1 MLLVIDHDDSFTYS
15 LVRLL
20 RLLGQEVEVVS
31 HERVD
36 PLRIDSELYCG
47 IVLSPGPKRPE
58 DATVATRMVHRFAG
72 RLPILGVCLGHQV
85 IARAFG
91 ARVIRAPRPMH
102 GMLSEVR
109 HDGRGLFAGLPDR
122 FRITRYH
129 SLVVAEHD
137 FPDCLEPSAWS
148 EDGLIMGLRHRTF
161 SVEGVQF
168 HPEAHLTEHGLAL
181 LRNFTR
187 RCERPLRSGGVT

>member
-1 MLLVIDHDDSFTYS
+1 MLLVIDHDDSFTFS

-20 RLLGQEVEVVS
+20 RLLGQEVDVVS

-36 PLRIDSELYCG
+36 PLRIDPEVYRGL
-47 IVLSPGPKRPE
+47 VLSPGPKRPE
-58 DATVATRMVHRFAG
+58 DAVVATRMVHCFAG

-91 ARVIRAPRPMH
+91 AHVVRAPRPMH

-109 HDGRGLFAGLPDR
+109 HDGRGLFEGLPAR
-122 FRITRYH
+122 FHVTRYH
-129 SLVVAEHD
+129 SLVVADQD
-137 FPDCLEPSAWS
+137 FPDCLEVSARS
-148 EDGLIMGLRHRTF
+148 EDGLIMGLRHRVF

-181 LRNFTR
+181 LRNFTQRCGMPR
-187 RCERPLRSGGVT
+187 RSEGVT